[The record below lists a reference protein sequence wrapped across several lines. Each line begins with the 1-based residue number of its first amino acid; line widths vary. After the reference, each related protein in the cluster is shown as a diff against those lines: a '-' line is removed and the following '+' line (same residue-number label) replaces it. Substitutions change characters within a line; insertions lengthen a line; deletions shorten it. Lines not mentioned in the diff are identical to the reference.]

1 MFTSFFTAICPTY
14 IYLRSVATW
23 SAETSF
29 RYITG
34 CRHGERLRSP
44 RKYGEQADN
53 INLCAS
59 KVSSSADIVTSVNS
73 SFYKTKYHLSNQK
86 FCQSF
91 WDSRIK
97 NIYYAKH
104 NIIIFKCAIPC
115 RDQEIQRL
123 AHCGESSIW
132 ANTLHLYPP

>member
-73 SFYKTKYHLSNQK
+73 SFYKRNIIAINQIFDDVNLLSKKNDIIFWIYNTLQRSRNSATSSLWWEFHLSK
-86 FCQSF
+86 YSSF
-91 WDSRIK
+91 V
-97 NIYYAKH
+97 
-104 NIIIFKCAIPC
+104 
-115 RDQEIQRL
+115 
-123 AHCGESSIW
+123 SSIIV
-132 ANTLHLYPP
+132 L

>member
-73 SFYKTKYHLSNQK
+73 SFYKTKYHLLNQK
-86 FCQSF
+86 FCHFF
-91 WDSRIK
+91 WYIC
-97 NIYYAKH
+97 YAKH
-104 NIIIFKCAIPC
+104 NNIIFQIYNTL
-115 RDQEIQRL
+115 QRSRNSATSSL
-123 AHCGESSIW
+123 WWEFHLSKYSSFVSSIIV
-132 ANTLHLYPP
+132 L